1 MLRLA
6 GAMAMCPARELE
18 IEDLKNHSRE
28 LVNGHTFVK
37 HPGQLYYPRHWQ
49 GSADR
54 GLHTE
59 EIHRRQMK
67 NCSPCPNETF

>member
-6 GAMAMCPARELE
+6 GAMAMCLARELE

-37 HPGQLYYPRHWQ
+37 HPGQPYYPC
-49 GSADR
+49 
-54 GLHTE
+54 
-59 EIHRRQMK
+59 I
-67 NCSPCPNETF
+67 SPATGKVLLIAACIPRKFIAGR